1 MQKTSGTWRRIGESK
16 EGKGN
21 RRKIVKGKE
30 ERKFSISKEQKKE
43 SGKIR
48 SAIWKGK
55 ERRKKGRKI
64 NIKTFV
70 NSLKEMLID

>member
-1 MQKTSGTWRRIGESK
+1 M
-16 EGKGN
+16 
-21 RRKIVKGKE
+21 KGKE